1 MIDESDNSASPIKAV
16 KIRNGENLQENT
28 ILDMTKRFKDFW
40 EGPEPEGKIMKKLF
54 LRISSLKEGR
64 N

>member
-1 MIDESDNSASPIKAV
+1 MGK
-16 KIRNGENLQENT
+16 NLQENT
-28 ILDMTKRFKDFW
+28 ILDITKRFKDFW

-64 N
+64 NWQ